1 MRKRKLPR
9 QGEGCRDRSI
19 EQQASKQVDQSPSPP
34 RTKDFAS
41 GQGLERIII
50 NKAIISTTEK
60 YIDKFLEYAEKH
72 PESLTAALKAK
83 EVNEEEFRRRL
94 SRDKKWI
101 EDYKAGKI
109 IEEKEV
115 DSSLSRVNGR

>member
-1 MRKRKLPR
+1 MRKEKLPM
-9 QGEGCRDRSI
+9 QGEVSRGRSV
-19 EQQASKQVDQSPSPP
+19 EQRASTQGDQSPSPP

-72 PESLTAALKAK
+72 PESLTAALKARGVK
-83 EVNEEEFRRRL
+83 EEEFRRRL
-94 SRDKKWI
+94 TSAKKWI
-101 EDYKAGKI
+101 EI
-109 IEEKEV
+109 
-115 DSSLSRVNGR
+115 